1 MPDKKLNSYDKAVIE
16 NTDKLAN
23 SDLGKNVMNTISSVT
38 KNPIGKA
45 GIDLLGFAGNTLGL
59 LQSGV
64 AKGIAAAFGKNNSK
78 KGLWGYT
85 PTEMYKDI
93 SGKET
98 LTPTEATFWLGMD
111 IFADP
116 VNLVTGG
123 LHKITKA
130 KNGLSTLENIVKA
143 GDKAQD
149 FSKLSITDISKVADT
164 EIDKLNSLVKTADKT
179 QKKGLKIDIDNIEN
193 SKIFLDKAQKKGFN
207 NIDEIVVHANKN
219 VGNKIKPKYWASEN
233 YKKNISP
240 ENFIEKAKGGKFNA
254 GAYNKDYQL
263 GEQTRSI
270 KEKKTELQK
279 LLTADF
285 QKIEV
290 PNELEEIFDTT
301 FKRGKDTLSPKTLE
315 YASIKANKPPEEVA
329 ELYDSFNKTKNKIKY
344 VEDIEPESLE
354 SLKGLLDIFEQ
365 DSVLDLKRTREG
377 LKRVASIE
385 KKEDFNTLFKLAK
398 DSKMSYAD
406 LNKNIIKYIET
417 GETSNLSKATI
428 EYVEKTIKPLYKR
441 TYQLKRIIDKQIG
454 YNDSYNPRR
463 LKKSD
468 FDLSKLNTSE
478 SVLEFNFSF
487 EKNPKMRLLDSKNPT
502 GKREARSLTTEELQA
517 FNELNKKNRVGLIED
532 IPTLM
537 QMMKNETIEMYASKI
552 ARGSIKN
559 YEIPAHLKN
568 KAKDYTDITVH
579 GVNTKDIRKNK
590 TTQEM
595 VAELSK
601 YGAKP
606 KEIKDILSK
615 SYSLKKEALN
625 KYIKDTYPEVGKKMG
640 NRKFDTKIQSG
651 IEQNT
656 IQVPKNISE
665 VYKEFYK
672 MHDTT
677 PNAFGKFIKAS
688 NTLWKGTT
696 LAFSLRY
703 YFNNIIDNGMILFFD
718 NPKALSNMPHA
729 FNIGQGKAITFK
741 NNKGERLSI
750 TPSQLA
756 KAGILEADYGT
767 KNLKAITEL
776 IGKDG
781 KNALQSAVNK
791 GFNMANFIDD
801 HYRTALAIE
810 ELKTGK
816 TLKQS
821 AKTVQK
827 AFYDPQAVTERV
839 KIARTYAMPFIG
851 FTVDN
856 LPKAAKRLI
865 RNPQK
870 VKAIKHITEYSK
882 REDENQGYIDPL
894 TANSR
899 MVKFGDFYLDL
910 EPKMSMLQPITLSE
924 NVLQAL
930 FDPKDNTIKDL
941 AMIPY
946 SWLSPFKSVGEV
958 ILNINPRTGR
968 SIYKNKD
975 SLFEISKKSMEHL
988 FKAYA
993 SVPNSIR
1000 RVVENEDYGMTG
1012 EDGNLDTLWNFFD
1025 VSDPNRINNIMK
1037 KAPSLLFGTQY
1048 YSNFEK
1054 VARDVSKDLK
1064 DDITSVNKKMS
1075 AEFKKITPTT
1085 SDKDKKHIKN
1095 NIDSYKEQLKELYKE
1110 SSEVQK
1116 SIYNIKV
1123 ARAKLFLP
1131 EDVEVPNDSK
1141 ILDQLVEAA
1150 NTVGSKIDSRIKEYT
1165 DPTARNM
1172 KGAKEVQPL
1181 EIYDGDTIKV
1191 QMDDGN
1197 VEIVRIA
1204 GIDSTDLGD
1213 KQPTHGVF
1221 SNLTEEQNNKL
1232 HKEAKDYTVNFLVEN
1247 KDNIVVEIGDDD
1259 IRDNYDRLILTVKT
1273 KDGRDLSEELLERG
1287 LAEPFYRGKRK
1298 RLDFDKYKKA
1308 YSSARKN
1315 KQGVF
1320 SYISLN
1326 EEY

>member
-1 MPDKKLNSYDKAVIE
+1 MSDKKLNIYDKAVIE

-45 GIDLLGFAGNTLGL
+45 SIDILGFLGNGFGL
-59 LQSGV
+59 LQSLA
-64 AKGIAAAFGKNNSK
+64 AKGIVAATGKNNPK
-78 KGLWGYT
+78 KGIWGYT

-111 IFADP
+111 IVADP
-116 VNLVTGG
+116 ATYFTLG
-123 LHKITKA
+123 LSNVGKA
-130 KNGLSTLENIVKA
+130 KKGLTLLENTLTVA
-143 GDKAQD
+143 DKTHD
-149 FSKLSITDISKVADT
+149 FTKLSITDISKAANT
-164 EIDKLNSLVKTADKT
+164 EIDKINSLMKTADKT

-207 NIDEIVVHANKN
+207 NIDEVVDHANKN
-219 VGNKIKPKYWASEN
+219 IGNKLKPKYWASEN

-315 YASIKANKPPEEVA
+315 YASIKANKPPKEVA
-329 ELYDSFNKTKNKIKY
+329 ELYNSFNKTKNKIKY

-398 DSKMSYAD
+398 DNEISYAD

-468 FDLSKLNTSE
+468 LDLSKLNTSE

-487 EKNPKMRLLDSKNPT
+487 EKDPKMRLLDSKNPT

-517 FNELNKKNRVGLIED
+517 FNELNKKKRIGLIED

-625 KYIKDTYPEVGKKMG
+625 KYIKKRYPEVGEKMG
-640 NRKFDTKIQSG
+640 NRKFDTKMQSG

-672 MHDTT
+672 IHDTT
-677 PNAFGKFIKAS
+677 LNIFDKFMKAS
-688 NTLWKGTT
+688 NSLWKGTT

-703 YFNNIIDNGMILFFD
+703 YINNFFDNTAILFFD
-718 NPKALSNMPHA
+718 NPNALKNIHHA

-767 KNLKAITEL
+767 KELKAITEL
-776 IGKDG
+776 VGKDG
-781 KNALQSAVNK
+781 KNALQSAINK
-791 GFNMANFIDD
+791 GFNFANFLDD
-801 HYRTALAIE
+801 YFRTALAVE

-827 AFYDPQAVTERV
+827 TFYDPQAVSEKV
-839 KIARTYAMPFIG
+839 KTLRTYAMPFIG

-856 LPKAAKRLI
+856 LPKATKRLI
-865 RNPQK
+865 RNPKK

-882 REDENQGYIDPL
+882 TEDENQGYIDPL

-899 MVKFGDFYLDL
+899 MLKFGDFYLDL

-993 SVPNSIR
+993 SVPNAIR

-1012 EDGNLDTLWNFFD
+1012 EDGALSEIWNN
-1025 VSDPNRINNIMK
+1025 PNRLETIKK
-1037 KAPSLLFGTQY
+1037 KAPSILLGTMY

-1064 DDITSVNKKMS
+1064 DDIASVNKKMS

-1085 SDKDKKHIKN
+1085 SEKDKQYIKN

-1131 EDVEVPNDSK
+1131 EDVEVPNDTK

-1172 KGAKEVQPL
+1172 KEPKEVQPL

-1221 SNLTEEQNNKL
+1221 SNLTEEQNNEL

-1287 LAEPFYRGKRK
+1287 LAEPFYRGKGK
-1298 RLDFDKYKKA
+1298 RLDSDKYKKA
-1308 YSSARKN
+1308 YSSARRN

-1320 SYISLN
+1320 RYISLN

>member
-16 NTDKLAN
+16 TTDKLAN
-23 SDLGKNVMNTISSVT
+23 SELGKNVMNTVSSISQ
-38 KNPIGKA
+38 NPIGKA
-45 GIDLLGFAGNTLGL
+45 GIDLLGVAGNTLGL

-64 AKGIAAAFGKNNSK
+64 AKGISAAFGKNNPK

-85 PTEMYKDI
+85 PTDMYKDI
-93 SGKET
+93 SGKEK

-111 IFADP
+111 VFADP
-116 VNLVTGG
+116 TTYFTAG
-123 LHKITKA
+123 LSKVGKA
-130 KNGLSTLENIVKA
+130 KDGLTLLENILKVA
-143 GDKAQD
+143 DKTQD
-149 FSKLSITDISKVADT
+149 FTKLSITDLSKVADT
-164 EIDKLNSLVKTADKT
+164 EIDKLTSLMKTADRAQKT
-179 QKKGLKIDIDNIEN
+179 GLKSDIDNIKN
-193 SKIFLDKAQKKGFN
+193 SKNFLNKAQKTGFN
-207 NIDEIVVHANKN
+207 NIDEVVDYANKN
-219 VGNKIKPKYWASEN
+219 MGNKLKPKYWASEN

-240 ENFIEKAKGGKFNA
+240 ENFIEKAQGGKFNA

-270 KEKKTELQK
+270 KEKKVELQK

-285 QKIEV
+285 QKVEV
-290 PNELEEIFDTT
+290 PNELEEIFETT

-315 YASIKANKPPEEVA
+315 YASIKANKPTEEITT
-329 ELYDSFNKTKNKIKY
+329 LYNSFSKAKNKIKY

-365 DSVLDLKRTREG
+365 DSLLDLKRTREG
-377 LKRVASIE
+377 LKKVTSIE
-385 KKEDFNTLFKLAK
+385 KKEYFNALFKIAK
-398 DSKMSYAD
+398 DNKMSYAD

-417 GETSNLSKATI
+417 GETSNLSKAAI
-428 EYVEKTIKPLYKR
+428 EYAEKTIKPLYKR

-468 FDLSKLNTSE
+468 LDLSRLNTSE
-478 SVLEFNFSF
+478 SALEFNFSF
-487 EKNPKMRLLDSKNPT
+487 EKDPKMRLLDSKNPT
-502 GKREARSLTTEELQA
+502 GKREVRSLTTEELQA

-537 QMMKNETIEMYASKI
+537 QMMKNETIDMYTAKI

-595 VAELSK
+595 YSELSK

-615 SYSLKKEALN
+615 SHSFKKEALN

-672 MHDTT
+672 IHDTT

-688 NTLWKGTT
+688 NTFWKGTT

-718 NPKALSNMPHA
+718 NPKSLSNMPLA

-741 NNKGERLSI
+741 NNKGERLSV

-767 KNLKAITEL
+767 KELKDITEL
-776 IGKDG
+776 VGKDSQ
-781 KNALQSAVNK
+781 NAIQSLVNK

-801 HYRTALAIE
+801 HYRISLAIE

-827 AFYDPQAVTERV
+827 TFYDPQAVSERV
-839 KIARTYAMPFIG
+839 KKARTYAMPFIG

-856 LPKAAKRLI
+856 LPKATKRII

-882 REDENQGYIDPL
+882 REDKNQGFVDPL
-894 TANSR
+894 IANSR
-899 MVKFGDFYLDL
+899 MIKFGEFYLDL

-941 AMIPY
+941 VMIPY
-946 SWLSPFKSVGEV
+946 SWLSPFKSVVEV
-958 ILNINPRTGR
+958 ILNVNPRTGR

-1000 RVVENEDYGMTG
+1000 QVVENEDYGVTG
-1012 EDGNLDTLWNFFD
+1012 EDGALSALWKFFD
-1025 VSDPNRINNIMK
+1025 FSDPIHIDNVLK
-1037 KAPSLLFGTQY
+1037 KAPSLLLGTQY

-1054 VARDVSKDLK
+1054 VTRDVSKDLK
-1064 DDITSVNKKMS
+1064 DDIALVNKKIT

-1085 SDKDKKHIKN
+1085 SEKDKQYIKK
-1095 NIDSYKEQLKELYKE
+1095 NITSYKDQLKELYKE

-1116 SIYNIKV
+1116 SIHNIKI

-1131 EDVEVPNDSK
+1131 EDVEVLNNPK
-1141 ILDQLVEAA
+1141 ILDQLLEAA

-1165 DPTARNM
+1165 DPTAKNM
-1172 KGAKEVQPL
+1172 KGAKEVQAL

-1197 VEIVRIA
+1197 VEVVRIA
-1204 GIDSTDLGD
+1204 GIDSTDLGE

-1221 SNLTEEQNNKL
+1221 SNLTEEQNNEL
-1232 HKEAKDYTVNFLVEN
+1232 HKEAKDYTVNFLLEN
-1247 KDNIVVEIGDDD
+1247 QDNILVEIGDDD

-1287 LAEPFYRGKRK
+1287 LAEPFYRGKGK
-1298 RLDFDKYKKA
+1298 RLDSDKYQKA
-1308 YSSARKN
+1308 YSTARKN
-1315 KQGVF
+1315 KKGVF
-1320 SYISLN
+1320 RYISLN

>member
-1 MPDKKLNSYDKAVIE
+1 MPNKKLNSYDKAVIE

-23 SDLGKNVMNTISSVT
+23 SDLGKNVMNTISSIT
-38 KNPIGKA
+38 QNPIGKA
-45 GIDLLGFAGNTLGL
+45 SIDILGFLGNTVGL
-59 LQSGV
+59 LQSGA
-64 AKGIAAAFGKNNSK
+64 AKGIAAAFGKHNSK
-78 KGLWGYT
+78 KSVWGYT

-149 FSKLSITDISKVADT
+149 FSKLSITDISKVANT
-164 EIDKLNSLVKTADKT
+164 EIDKLNSLIKTADKA

-193 SKIFLDKAQKKGFN
+193 SKIFLNKAQKTGFN
-207 NIDEIVVHANKN
+207 NIGEVVDYANKN
-219 VGNKIKPKYWASEN
+219 IGNKLKPKYWASEN

-240 ENFIEKAKGGKFNA
+240 ENFVEKAKGGKFNS

-285 QKIEV
+285 EKIEV
-290 PNELEEIFDTT
+290 PNELQEIFDTT

-315 YASIKANKPPEEVA
+315 YASIKANKTPEEIT
-329 ELYDSFNKTKNKIKY
+329 ELYNTFSKAKNKIKY

-365 DSVLDLKRTREG
+365 DSLLDLKRTREG
-377 LKRVASIE
+377 LKKVTGIE

-417 GETSNLSKATI
+417 GETSNLSKAAI
-428 EYVEKTIKPLYKR
+428 EFAEKNIKPLYKR
-441 TYQLKRIIDKQIG
+441 TYQLKRIMDKQIG

-463 LKKSD
+463 LKNSD
-468 FDLSKLNTSE
+468 LDLSKLNKE
-478 SVLEFNFSF
+478 DRVLEFNFSF
-487 EKNPKMRLLDSKNPT
+487 EKTPKMRLLDSKNPT
-502 GKREARSLTTEELQA
+502 GKREVRNLTTEELQA
-517 FNELNKKNRVGLIED
+517 FNELNKKKRVGLIED

-537 QMMKNETIEMYASKI
+537 KMMKNETIEMYTSKI

-595 VAELSK
+595 YSELSK

-615 SYSLKKEALN
+615 SNSLKKEALN
-625 KYIKDTYPEVGKKMG
+625 KYIKETYPEVGKKMG
-640 NRKFDTKIQSG
+640 SRKFDTKMQSG

-677 PNAFGKFIKAS
+677 PNAFGKFMKTS
-688 NTLWKGTT
+688 NNFWKGTT

-703 YFNNIIDNGMILFFD
+703 YFNNIIDNGLILFFD
-718 NPKALSNMPHA
+718 NPKALSNLYHA

-741 NNKGERLSI
+741 NNKGKSLSV

-756 KAGILEADYGT
+756 KSGILEADYGS
-767 KNLKAITEL
+767 KKLRDITEL
-776 IGKDG
+776 IGKDN
-781 KNALQSAVNK
+781 KNAIQSLVDK
-791 GFNMANFIDD
+791 GFNMASFIDD

-827 AFYDPQAVTERV
+827 AFYDPQAVSERI
-839 KIARTYAMPFIG
+839 KKARTYAMPFIG
-851 FTVDN
+851 FTADN
-856 LPKAAKRLI
+856 LPKATKRLI

-870 VKAIKHITEYSK
+870 IKQIKNITDYSK
-882 REDENQGYIDPL
+882 REDENQGFIDPL

-899 MVKFGDFYLDL
+899 MIKIGGFYLDL

-930 FDPKDNTIKDL
+930 FDPKNNTIKDL

-958 ILNINPRTGR
+958 VLNINPRTGR

-988 FKAYA
+988 LKAYL

-1000 RVVENEDYGMTG
+1000 RVVENEDYGVTG
-1012 EDGNLDTLWNFFD
+1012 EDGVLSALWRFFD
-1025 VSDPNRINNIMK
+1025 FSDPNRIDNIIK
-1037 KAPSLLFGTQY
+1037 KAPSLFLGTQY

-1075 AEFKKITPTT
+1075 AEFKKITTTT
-1085 SDKDKKHIKN
+1085 SEKDKQYIKN
-1095 NIDSYKEQLKELYKE
+1095 NIDSYKGQLKELYKE

-1116 SIYNIKV
+1116 SIYNIKT

-1131 EDVEVPNDSK
+1131 EDVEVPNDPN
-1141 ILDQLVEAA
+1141 ILDQLLEAT
-1150 NTVGSKIDSRIKEYT
+1150 NTVGSWIDNRIKEYT
-1165 DPTARNM
+1165 DPTAKNM
-1172 KGAKEVQPL
+1172 KEPKEVQPL

-1221 SNLTEEQNNKL
+1221 SNLTEEQNNEL
-1232 HKEAKDYTVNFLVEN
+1232 HKAAKDYTINFLLEN
-1247 KDNIVVEIGDDD
+1247 KDNILVEIGDDD

-1287 LAEPFYRGKRK
+1287 LAEPFYRRKGK
-1298 RLDFDKYKKA
+1298 RLDFAKYKKA
-1308 YSSARKN
+1308 FSKARTNKN
-1315 KQGVF
+1315 GVF
-1320 SYISLN
+1320 RYITLN